1 MKNENWKTLDIDA
14 LSSTNNQVVIDLKSS
29 PTLKLSLIKEAS
41 SKGMNLGGYVRTIIE
56 HRSDINLIPT
66 LKSEIEKLNNRIT
79 NFETPEAKA
88 LLVNYQDKP
97 ATFYENGVKK
107 QIIVKSID
115 DLFFV
120 VLKSFKIN

>member
-1 MKNENWKTLDIDA
+1 MKNKNWKTLDIDA
-14 LSSTNNQVVIDLKSS
+14 LSSTNNQVVIGFKSP
-29 PTLKLSLIKEAS
+29 PTLKLSLIQEAS
-41 SKGMNLGGYVRTIIE
+41 SNGINLGSYVRMILE
-56 HRSDINLIPT
+56 HRADIKLLPA
-66 LKSEIEKLNNRIT
+66 LKAEIVKLNNRIK
-79 NFETPEAKA
+79 NYETPEAKA
-88 LLVNYQDKP
+88 LLVNFQDKP